1 MSGVGRYAYGRLTE
15 GASRPPLMRKG
26 EGQQAKVYTPEA
38 SRPTFPSPPKR
49 NSREGHNRRGGGD
62 QPS

>member
-1 MSGVGRYAYGRLTE
+1 MSGVGRNGYGRLSE
-15 GASRPPLMRKG
+15 GASKPPLMKER

-38 SRPTFPSPPKR
+38 SRPTFPSPP
-49 NSREGHNRRGGGD
+49 ETQLWGGPNRQRGGD